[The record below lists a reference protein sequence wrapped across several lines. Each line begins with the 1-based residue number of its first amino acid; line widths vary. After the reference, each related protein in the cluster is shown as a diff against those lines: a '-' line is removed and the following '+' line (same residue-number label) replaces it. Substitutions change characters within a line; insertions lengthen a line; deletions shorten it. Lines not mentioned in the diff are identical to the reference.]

1 MVRGSEP
8 VFDDLYRELIL
19 EHYRMPRN
27 RRAVENADV
36 DLVQHNP
43 VCGDEVRVT
52 ARVVNGRL
60 EEIGFVGQ
68 GCSISQASASMM
80 TQAVL
85 GMPIAEADASAARFR
100 SMVRGEIAAED
111 ELGDLVSMQG
121 VARYPMRVKCAVL
134 AWDTLQKGL
143 EGYQKQSGS
152 GG

>member
-1 MVRGSEP
+1 MVQGPEP

-43 VCGDEVRVT
+43 MCGDEVRVT
-52 ARVVNGRL
+52 ARVFEGRV
-60 EEIGFVGQ
+60 EEIGFIGQ

-85 GMPIAEADASAARFR
+85 GMAIAEAGASAARFR
-100 SMVRGEIAAED
+100 SMIRGEIGAD
-111 ELGDLVSMQG
+111 DDIGDLVAMQG
-121 VARYPMRVKCAVL
+121 VSRYPMRVKCAAL

-143 EGYQKQSGS
+143 EGYEKQ
-152 GG
+152 GGNGR